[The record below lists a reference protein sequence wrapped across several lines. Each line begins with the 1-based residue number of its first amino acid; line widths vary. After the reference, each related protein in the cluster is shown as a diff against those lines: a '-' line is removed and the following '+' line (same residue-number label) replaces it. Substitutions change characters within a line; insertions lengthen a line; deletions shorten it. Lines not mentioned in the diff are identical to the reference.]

1 MGIYGHKFDALI
13 ESRKPV
19 TVEESTTS
27 LVYEECLNRIN
38 LLEACTDE
46 NKRLLLESQIEVLY
60 EVSIKEVL
68 TKFKNWIKKQ
78 LLKLINFLERLF
90 SKGKQTKFK
99 DSILRMLNRAKKN
112 LSDVEEAETKEDL
125 EKCGSEFKKEKE
137 EFDDE
142 VDSLL
147 KELDETI
154 SEMEQ
159 KGVDKETINNLKEFY
174 KTAKDVNEG
183 YKKDENFDVDKGIKD
198 MDTAYDKYK
207 SESDKIKANKVI
219 DFFSKKLKDP
229 ESVTK
234 NMKKAEDLVNNTK

>member
-1 MGIYGHKFDALI
+1 MGIYGHKFDTLI

-46 NKRLLLESQIEVLY
+46 NERLVLEAQIKVLY
-60 EVSIKEVL
+60 EVSIKEIF

-125 EKCGSEFKKEKE
+125 EKCGTEFKKEKE
-137 EFDDE
+137 EFDNE

-154 SEMEQ
+154 SEMEK
-159 KGVDKETINNLKEFY
+159 KGVDKESINNLKEFY
-174 KTAKDVNEG
+174 KTAKEVNEG
-183 YKKDENFDVDKGIKD
+183 LKTDDFDADKGIKD
-198 MDTAYDKYK
+198 MDDAYDKYK
-207 SESDKIKANKVI
+207 SESDRIKAGKVI
-219 DFFSKKLKDP
+219 DIFSKKLKDP
-229 ESVTK
+229 ESVAK
-234 NMKKAEDLVNNTK
+234 NMKKAEDLVNKVK